1 MNPELIKM
9 NLQMFGERKHANTTN
24 FEDKDVYD
32 PEVLASIAQAKFD
45 GALLFTPLAD
55 VDTTLVGIPGSTVTI
70 PAWTAMEDVV
80 PTVGE
85 LQPIPV
91 DHIEHTHKTVTI
103 HKIAKG
109 FEVSDEAK
117 ALGYGDA
124 LQEGI
129 RQLSILF
136 PRQLNRD
143 CLTALQ
149 STKITMETAVELN
162 YEGICSMADKF
173 VNEDEHHLVL
183 FLNPADATVLRREMV
198 KKFGQVDKAV
208 DYLISGTMMMV
219 DGVEVVKSMFIE
231 KGKAVMVMAGNYK
244 DSKNADPV
252 LKIVN
257 KTPIKV
263 EFDRD
268 KGTQKDIIY
277 YSTMYGVTL
286 YNEAR
291 ALKATV
297 KAPVAP

>member
-9 NLQMFGERKHANTTN
+9 NLQMFTARKHANTTN
-24 FEDKDVYD
+24 FADKDVYD

-45 GALLFTPLAD
+45 GALIFTPLAE
-55 VDTTLVGIPGSTVTI
+55 VDTKLVGVPGSTITI
-70 PAWTAMEDVV
+70 PAWTAMEDTV
-80 PTVGE
+80 PTIGE
-85 LQPIPV
+85 LEQIPV
-91 DHIEHTHKTVTI
+91 DHIQHTHKTVTI

-109 FEVSDEAK
+109 FEVSDEAQ

-129 RQLSILF
+129 RQLSTLF
-136 PRQLNRD
+136 PRQMNRD
-143 CLTALQ
+143 CLGALQ
-149 STKITMETAVELN
+149 STKFTMESAVELN
-162 YEGICSMADKF
+162 YEGVCSMADKF
-173 VNEDEHHLVL
+173 IVEDEHHLVL

-198 KKFGQVDKAV
+198 KKFGRVDKAV
-208 DYLISGTMMMV
+208 DYLINGTMMMV
-219 DGVEVVKSMFIE
+219 DGVEVVKSMFVQ
-231 KGKAVMVMAGNYK
+231 KGKAVMVKVGNYT
-244 DSKNADPV
+244 DSVNADPV

-268 KGTQKDIIY
+268 KGTQKDIVY

-291 ALKATV
+291 ALKADV
-297 KAPVAP
+297 KAPDAP

>member
-1 MNPELIKM
+1 MKPELIKM
-9 NLQMFGERKHANTTN
+9 NLQMFNRTHANTTN
-24 FEDKDVYD
+24 FKDGDVYD

-45 GALLFTPLAD
+45 GALIFTPLAD
-55 VDTTLVGIPGSTVTI
+55 VDTTLVGVPGSTITI
-70 PAWTAMEDVV
+70 PAWTAMQDTV
-80 PTVGE
+80 PTIGE
-85 LQPIPV
+85 LQQIPV

-109 FEVSDEAK
+109 FEISDEAQ

-129 RQLSILF
+129 RQLSTLF

-143 CLTALQ
+143 CLAALQ
-149 STKITMETAVELN
+149 STTFTMDAAVTLN

-173 VNEDEHHLVL
+173 VSEDEHHLVL

-231 KGKAVMVMAGNYK
+231 KGKAVMVMVGNYT
-244 DSKNADPV
+244 DSKNDDPV

-268 KGTQKDIIY
+268 KGTQKDIVY

-291 ALKATV
+291 ALKADV
-297 KAPVAP
+297 KAPDLP